1 MLTLNVWGSG
11 CLWGSWCIVYCKRYL
26 LGVFLVKKYAT
37 HCVQY
42 DHSVLGNELSTVSE
56 VLTVHVGCTEPEGV
70 VAALDFLYM
79 SESQKN
85 SAKYRQWKPTLIMA

>member
-1 MLTLNVWGSG
+1 MPLG
-11 CLWGSWCIVYCKRYL
+11 IVVHCVL
-26 LGVFLVKKYAT
+26 QEIFIGVILPKKIET
-37 HCVQY
+37 HCVQ
-42 DHSVLGNELSTVSE
+42 DDDSVLGNELSTVSE

-85 SAKYRQWKPTLIMA
+85 SAKYRQWKPTLMMA

>member
-1 MLTLNVWGSG
+1 MPLG
-11 CLWGSWCIVYCKRYL
+11 IVVHCVLQEILIRSIFCEKS
-26 LGVFLVKKYAT
+26 AT

-42 DHSVLGNELSTVSE
+42 DDSVLGNKLSAVSE
-56 VLTVHVGCTEPEGV
+56 VLTVHMGCTEPEGI

-85 SAKYRQWKPTLIMA
+85 SEKYRERKHTLIMA